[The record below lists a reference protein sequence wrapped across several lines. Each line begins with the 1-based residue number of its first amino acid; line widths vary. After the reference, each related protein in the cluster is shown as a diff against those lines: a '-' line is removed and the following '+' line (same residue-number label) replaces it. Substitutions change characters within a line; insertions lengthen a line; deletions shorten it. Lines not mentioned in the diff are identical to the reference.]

1 MRVLN
6 SLWVGDQLGILE
18 QLCIRSAL
26 AAGHPFHLYS
36 YEPSKLRGVPDGVEV
51 RDAAEVMPR
60 ERMIAYAECNSY
72 ALGANFWRYEL
83 LGLGLGYW
91 VDLDV
96 LIIKPFDFEQDYVF
110 GAEQEGTINT
120 AVLLA
125 PKDSPLVKD
134 LKDLPERV
142 RCPPWYGPRRSVQY
156 YLRRIRQGPL
166 RLEDYPWGTFGPG
179 MMGYLVGRHDLAKF
193 VQPHPVLYPVSWRNA
208 KALYGPRQQV
218 EAMLS
223 EETRAI
229 HLYNSQLREL
239 AKAPPPAGSFMAE
252 QFAKHGF

>member
-96 LIIKPFDFEQDYVF
+96 LMLRPFDSNRITCSGPSRKERS
-110 GAEQEGTINT
+110 I
-120 AVLLA
+120 
-125 PKDSPLVKD
+125 
-134 LKDLPERV
+134 LPSCSRP
-142 RCPPWYGPRRSVQY
+142 RIRPWYG
-156 YLRRIRQGPL
+156 I
-166 RLEDYPWGTFGPG
+166 
-179 MMGYLVGRHDLAKF
+179 
-193 VQPHPVLYPVSWRNA
+193 
-208 KALYGPRQQV
+208 
-218 EAMLS
+218 
-223 EETRAI
+223 
-229 HLYNSQLREL
+229 
-239 AKAPPPAGSFMAE
+239 
-252 QFAKHGF
+252 